1 MTITVV
7 VVDDHPLVR
16 GGLRALLAG
25 QSDLEVVGEAAD
37 GLEAEQEAG
46 RLRPDVVLMDLSM
59 PGPDGIES
67 TRRLLEVHPDA
78 RVVILTSFHD
88 LDRVS
93 AALRAGAV
101 GYLLKD
107 AEPETIVAGVRA
119 AARGEAPFDP
129 RAAVA
134 LLPAPAPAVESQL
147 SGREREVLL
156 LIAAGRS
163 NRQIGRT
170 LGIAERTVKVHVGNV
185 FRRIGVSDRTSAAL
199 WARDNLPMEKG

>member
-1 MTITVV
+1 
-7 VVDDHPLVR
+7 
-16 GGLRALLAG
+16 
-25 QSDLEVVGEAAD
+25 
-37 GLEAEQEAG
+37 
-46 RLRPDVVLMDLSM
+46 
-59 PGPDGIES
+59 
-67 TRRLLEVHPDA
+67 
-78 RVVILTSFHD
+78 VVILTSFHD